1 MEKKPEHHIE
11 KLVNMYAVY
20 DKVAEIFMPA
30 FSCENHA
37 KAIQGFADATNDPRG
52 VIIKHP
58 SEYEL
63 YFLGTYNQ
71 RTGKTENNIQYLA
84 VAKELLKV
92 QVKNEQENKT
102 LN

>member
-1 MEKKPEHHIE
+1 MEDKIKIKKLI
-11 KLVNMYAVY
+11 NMYAVY

-37 KAIQGFADATNDPRG
+37 KAIQGFSDVANDPKG
-52 VIIKHP
+52 VVIKHP
-58 SEYEL
+58 SDYEL
-63 YFLGTYNQ
+63 YFLGSFDQ
-71 RTGKTENNIQYLA
+71 STGETINTIQHLA

-92 QVKNEQENKT
+92 QINEQKDKT